1 MYNYYQVLDISRG
14 SDLNTIRSAYKK
26 LAIKY
31 HPDKNP
37 NNKAAEEYFKLINEA
52 HQILTDPLK
61 KAQHDRFLSAIYD
74 RPKNTT
80 QTGYTTTARPTK
92 HTERCVYNRYG
103 KYDWR
108 KAPKYKNAPIYKV
121 DKEYFKNQLYT
132 LLAVL
137 VISTIIMGGLSINNY
152 LKAREQEKI
161 RIANQKVIDEATLK
175 FNEGDYKEAI
185 ILLTELINAYPI
197 EPEYSQEKDKMLST
211 LNHQAA
217 GFFSEHQYTKAI
229 KSLEVLRDYEHPMK
243 LSTWKMIGECYFQTQ
258 NYRAAIHAFTY
269 AFDHDKANVNLPIR
283 IGDIYNENLNNPH
296 KAQVAYT
303 QAKKV
308 FKDTYSAVYGD
319 AFEFVLP
326 VDKTPEVYYELFIK
340 RGLTNIKTQNY
351 KEAITDFNWATYLRP
366 QRADGYYYRGVAED
380 KANLKN
386 KVCRD
391 WKKAL
396 QLGYEVDPS
405 ALSKYCK
412 L

>member
-1 MYNYYQVLDISRG
+1 MYNYYQVLDVSRH
-14 SDLNTIRSAYKK
+14 SDLQTIKSAYKK
-26 LAIKY
+26 LAFMY

-37 NNKAAEEYFKLINEA
+37 GNKAAEEYFKLINEA
-52 HQILTDPLK
+52 HQILSDPIR

-74 RPKNTT
+74 KPKNSTPR
-80 QTGYTTTARPTK
+80 GYTTTARPSK
-92 HTERCVYNRYG
+92 HTERSVYDRYG

-108 KAPKYKNAPIYKV
+108 KAPKYKNAPTYKV

-132 LLAVL
+132 LLTVL
-137 VISTIIMGGLSINNY
+137 VISIVIMGGLSINNY
-152 LKAREQEKI
+152 LDARKQEKI
-161 RIANQKVIDEATLK
+161 RIANQQIIDEASQK
-175 FNEGDYKEAI
+175 FNKGKYKEAI
-185 ILLTELINAYPI
+185 TLLTDLINAFPI
-197 EPEYSQEKDKMLST
+197 EPAYSKEKEKMISS

-217 GFFSEHQYTKAI
+217 GFFGQQQYKKAI
-229 KSLEVLRDYEHPMK
+229 KSLEVLREYEQPMR

-258 NYRAAIHAFTY
+258 NYRSAIHAFTY
-269 AFDHDKANVNLPIR
+269 AFDHDKSNVNLPIR
-283 IGDIYNENLNNPH
+283 IGDIYKNNLNNPLL
-296 KAQVAYT
+296 AQKAYT
-303 QAKKV
+303 EAKKV

-326 VDKTPEVYYELFIK
+326 VEKTPEVYYELFIK
-340 RGLTNIKTQNY
+340 RGIVNIEIQNY

-366 QRADGYYYRGVAED
+366 HRADGYYYRGMAEA
-380 KANLKN
+380 KSNLQK
-386 KVCRD
+386 KVCVD